1 MHSIEIWKDI
11 PGYEGKY
18 QVSNL
23 ARVNS
28 LSRIIE
34 SETFSLELSPRKYWT
49 KFRTVDMGPF
59 VFMTIMD
66 LGKLKEYTGLLDY
79 VSFQGISK
87 VPR

>member
-34 SETFSLELSPRKYWT
+34 SETFPLELSPRKY
-49 KFRTVDMGPF
+49 
-59 VFMTIMD
+59 
-66 LGKLKEYTGLLDY
+66 
-79 VSFQGISK
+79 
-87 VPR
+87 